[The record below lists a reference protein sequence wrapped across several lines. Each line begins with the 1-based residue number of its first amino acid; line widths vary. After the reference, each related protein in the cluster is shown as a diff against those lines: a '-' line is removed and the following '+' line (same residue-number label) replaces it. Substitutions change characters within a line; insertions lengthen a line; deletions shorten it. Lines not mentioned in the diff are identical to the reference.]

1 MAIDM
6 MDRLDPELVDPLQ
19 GLMEATGGGFSLR
32 DVPSTRA
39 MVDAMLAAVKAE
51 VPPILGVES
60 EDRRVPSTA
69 GGPDVAVRIYRPSG
83 RADALPALIWLHGG
97 GFVLGGLEL
106 DDLMAR
112 QLAKDVECVVIGVDY
127 RLAPENPYPAALD
140 DSRAV
145 LKWAAAN
152 GEALGIDSKRI
163 ALGGASAGGGIAAGV
178 ALMERD
184 RGESDIAFQL
194 LIYPSID
201 DRNIEQVSET
211 VPENLFWSRENTLTG
226 WRLYLEGQQAGG
238 NVQAYAAPARAVDL
252 GGLPPTYIAVGAVDM
267 FMGDDIDY
275 ARRLVAAGV
284 PTELHVYP
292 GAFHAFDS
300 FAPMAGVSRRF
311 VEDRNA
317 ALRRA
322 FAS

>member
-1 MAIDM
+1 M
-6 MDRLDPELVDPLQ
+6 
-19 GLMEATGGGFSLR
+19 
-32 DVPSTRA
+32 
-39 MVDAMLAAVKAE
+39 
-51 VPPILGVES
+51 
-60 EDRRVPSTA
+60 
-69 GGPDVAVRIYRPSG
+69 
-83 RADALPALIWLHGG
+83 
-97 GFVLGGLEL
+97 
-106 DDLMAR
+106 
-112 QLAKDVECVVIGVDY
+112 
-127 RLAPENPYPAALD
+127 
-140 DSRAV
+140 
-145 LKWAAAN
+145 
-152 GEALGIDSKRI
+152 
-163 ALGGASAGGGIAAGV
+163 
-178 ALMERD
+178 
-184 RGESDIAFQL
+184 
-194 LIYPSID
+194 IYPSID